1 MLIKFV
7 VNMHSV
13 VLFAL
18 VGERARQRG
27 ASYQGNVS
35 SSKWDLCVNET
46 VFIYM
51 YASNKIVKRR

>member
-35 SSKWDLCVNET
+35 SSKWDLCMKRQCL
-46 VFIYM
+46 YM